1 MTIPAKDVG
10 SFALTTNS
18 PIIWGLLWQ
27 AFGGAIALPLYYY
40 HHLRWVG
47 ATADRLCPTELASA
61 RALPLSF
68 SLGALLP
75 TIIGML
81 PTWYPRSNEL
91 HQTVLAAWQ
100 PDPVWVSVIQSAL
113 VVVFQTTERSTTTA
127 VWWVRFSYLM
137 AAASSASGHLYTASS
152 LLLSTDPALGF
163 VRVYVP
169 FLFSGPRGAQERLA
183 NGPWLF
189 LQYDLIIISLSSL
202 SWAYLLVDRLVAKQ
216 ASIRKLLPVMF
227 LVGGVVLGAGAVVS
241 LALFW
246 REAELQRKRTF
257 THVEQKDPKIKK

>member
-1 MTIPAKDVG
+1 MPSKDVG
-10 SFALTTNS
+10 SFVLTSNS

-27 AFGGAIALPLYYY
+27 AFGAAVALPLYYY
-40 HHLRWVG
+40 YHLRWVN
-47 ATADRLCPTELASA
+47 ATCDRLRSTELASA

-75 TIIGML
+75 AIIGML

-91 HQTVLAAWQ
+91 HQSVLAVWQ

-113 VVVFQTTERSTTTA
+113 VVVFQTTECSDATA
-127 VWWVRFSYLM
+127 VWWARFSYLM
-137 AAASSASGHLYTASS
+137 AAASSASGHLYTAGSI
-152 LLLSTDPALGF
+152 LLSTDPALDF

-169 FLFSGPRGAQERLA
+169 FLFSGPQGAQERLA

-202 SWAYLLVDRLVAKQ
+202 SWAYILVDRLLAKG
-216 ASIRKLLPVMF
+216 AIIRRLLPVIF

-241 LALFW
+241 LTLLW
-246 REAELQRKRTF
+246 RERELQRKRAF
-257 THVEQKDPKIKK
+257 THVEQKGPEIKT